1 MAYYRSTMTVID
13 ILEELEATPGRND
26 SMEIL
31 RLHSDNE
38 LLKSVFAAAQ
48 DPYTVYYVNKVKMPV
63 AVKKSDTDEDS
74 TVEVFIDILTNMLA
88 TREITGNLA
97 KDTVVKLFSL
107 MTVREQ
113 KWCQRILLKNLR
125 CGVQESTV
133 NKIWPGLV
141 KSFSVALASTLKSEF
156 VKGSGIKLLDIVKYP
171 VRVEPKLDGLRCI
184 AVKRAGVVTFYTRN
198 GSVLETLPTIKAAL
212 EKSAYDNVVLDG
224 EAMGTDWNESA
235 SVLMSSKTKKDDSN
249 IFFNVF
255 DAMSTD
261 EWVKQDSVSTFA
273 KRLEL
278 LENIVK
284 VVSSPCV
291 KLVPHI
297 TAKNESEL
305 KAYFAKCMNE
315 GYEGVMLKT
324 LDSYYE
330 WDRSKNILKLKPT
343 ITYEGVIVGSY
354 EGRRGT
360 KREGLFGG
368 FEVVLPN
375 GVVTRLGGG
384 FSDKMRAE
392 IQLEGVDSCLGKIVE
407 IEGQPDP
414 LTSDGLTEDGK
425 VRFPVFLR
433 YRSAK
438 DVDPKV
444 IAAGVAYQN
453 NPLRK
458 EKESA
463 RHYRS

>member
-13 ILEELEATPGRND
+13 ILEELETTPGRND
-26 SMEIL
+26 SMAIL

-38 LLKSVFAAAQ
+38 LLKSIFAAAQ
-48 DPYTVYYVNKVKMPV
+48 DPYTVYYVNKVKMPEP
-63 AVKKSDTDEDS
+63 VKKSDTDEDS
-74 TVEVFIDILTNMLA
+74 TVEIFIDILTNSLA
-88 TREITGNLA
+88 TRDITGNLA

-156 VKGSGIKLLDIVKYP
+156 VKGSGIKLLDPVKYP

-255 DAMSTD
+255 DAVLIADWVGQKST
-261 EWVKQDSVSTFA
+261 KTFA
-273 KRLEL
+273 ERLVL
-278 LENIVK
+278 LEC
-284 VVSSPCV
+284 VVFDICHFNPTSPCV
-291 KLVPHI
+291 KLVPHV

-375 GVVTRLGGG
+375 GVITRLGGG
-384 FSDKMRAE
+384 FSDKMRTE
-392 IQLEGVDSCLGKIVE
+392 IQLEGVDTYLGKIVE

-433 YRSAK
+433 YRSPG

-444 IAAGVAYQN
+444 IAAGVAHQKIN
-453 NPLRK
+453 
-458 EKESA
+458 
-463 RHYRS
+463 

>member
-26 SMEIL
+26 SMAIL

-38 LLKSVFAAAQ
+38 LLKNVFAAAQ
-48 DPYTVYYVNKVKMPV
+48 DPYTVYYVNKVKMPKPITPGKGSQDMCV
-63 AVKKSDTDEDS
+63 RLFLEKVLTKLANR
-74 TVEVFIDILTNMLA
+74 EV
-88 TREITGNLA
+88 TGNAA
-97 KDTVVKLFSL
+97 KELVEKSFKSMMPL
-107 MTVREQ
+107 EQ

-156 VKGSGIKLLDIVKYP
+156 VKGSGIKLLDPVKYP

-184 AVKRAGVVTFYTRN
+184 AVKRAGEVTFYTRN

-212 EKSAYDNVVLDG
+212 ESADYDNVVLDG
-224 EAMGTDWNESA
+224 EAMGNDWNESA

-255 DAMSTD
+255 DAMPID
-261 EWVKQDSVSTFA
+261 EWVKQESVSVFS

-278 LENIVK
+278 LEYV
-284 VVSSPCV
+284 VEDVSSHCV

-324 LDSYYE
+324 LDSHYE

-392 IQLEGVDSCLGKIVE
+392 IQLEGVDTYLGKIVE

-453 NPLRK
+453 NLLG
-458 EKESA
+458 EENE
-463 RHYRS
+463 RHNWS

>member
-1 MAYYRSTMTVID
+1 MT
-13 ILEELEATPGRND
+13 A
-26 SMEIL
+26 
-31 RLHSDNE
+31 
-38 LLKSVFAAAQ
+38 
-48 DPYTVYYVNKVKMPV
+48 
-63 AVKKSDTDEDS
+63 
-74 TVEVFIDILTNMLA
+74 
-88 TREITGNLA
+88 
-97 KDTVVKLFSL
+97 
-107 MTVREQ
+107 REQ

-141 KSFSVALASTLKSEF
+141 TSFSVALASTLKSEF
-156 VKGSGIKLLDIVKYP
+156 VKGSGIKLLDPVKYP

-184 AVKRAGVVTFYTRN
+184 AMKRAGVVTFYTRN
-198 GSVLETLPTIKAAL
+198 GSVLETLPTIKTAL

-224 EAMGTDWNESA
+224 EAMGNDWAESA
-235 SVLMSSKTKKDDSN
+235 SILMSSKTKKDDSN

-255 DAMSTD
+255 DAMPI
-261 EWVKQDSVSTFA
+261 ENWVKQDFVTTFE
-273 KRLEL
+273 KRLQL

-305 KAYFAKCMNE
+305 KTYFAKCMNE

-343 ITYEGVIVGSY
+343 ITYEGVIVGTY

-392 IQLEGVDSCLGKIVE
+392 IQLEGVDTCLGKIVE

-425 VRFPVFLR
+425 IRFPVFLR
-433 YRSAK
+433 YRSPG

-444 IAAGVAYQN
+444 IAAGVTYQN
-453 NPLRK
+453 NLLG
-458 EKESA
+458 EENE
-463 RHYRS
+463 RHNWA